1 MADELKAVVK
11 ITADTKGLV
20 EGVDGAMRKL
30 DSVAKHTGMLAG
42 MEGAEKL
49 LGLAEKV
56 WDGISSRSE
65 ALGQM
70 AHQFSPEA
78 MTSQANLSIA
88 QMQAAQTV
96 GTAIGPYQA
105 AIDQMKANSATEGAA
120 QTASK
125 SESIGQGMIVV
136 EALKNT
142 AEEAFSGITDGV
154 LSALGGDAMNIASLG
169 TASAFERTG
178 ATDMIADKLEPIVGW
193 LDEIAGKIGGD

>member
-20 EGVDGAMRKL
+20 GGIDGAMAKL

-49 LGLAEKV
+49 LQLAEKV

-65 ALGQM
+65 ELGQM

-78 MTSQANLSIA
+78 MTSKANLSIA

-96 GTAIGPYQA
+96 GNAIGPYQA
-105 AIDQMKANSATEGAA
+105 AIDRMKADSATEGAK
-120 QTASK
+120 QTAAN

-136 EALKNT
+136 EALKTT
-142 AEEAFSGITDGV
+142 AEEAFYGFMDGV
-154 LSALGGDAMNIASLG
+154 LSALGGDATNINSLGIAS
-169 TASAFERTG
+169 AAERTG
-178 ATDMIADKLEPIVGW
+178 GTDMIADQLEPIAGW